1 MHNIDYF
8 DVWTQFNFLCF
19 TSETIYSTIFVLFW
33 TLAFTQQSL
42 FYSEICH
49 LLNNLCF
56 ILNSANCSTIFV
68 LFWTQAFAQQSLFY
82 SELWHLLNNLCFI
95 LNSGIYSIINLCFIL
110 NYICV
115 CWNKTSHFTTWF
127 CSVNFNIDVKNLFKL
142 HWYNQWQ

>member
-42 FYSEICH
+42 FYSELCH

-56 ILNSANCSTIFV
+56 ILNSANYST
-68 LFWTQAFAQQSLFY
+68 SLFY
-82 SELWHLLNNLCFI
+82 SELRHLLNNLCFI
-95 LNSGIYSIINLCFIL
+95 LNSGIYSTIFVLFWTL
-110 NYICV
+110 AFTQLSICV
-115 CWNKTSHFTTWF
+115 
-127 CSVNFNIDVKNLFKL
+127 LFWTIYVFVEIKRHTL
-142 HWYNQWQ
+142 PHDFVQ